1 MQKQT
6 WKRSMAVLGM
16 ALLLAVLAGVAWGGE
31 KHLTFVSVNDMHGH
45 IFPYEVSVRIDGE
58 KQKVEVGGI
67 SRFATVVME
76 EELANPGN
84 LFVANMGDINEGPL
98 YYFFHGEAETT
109 GLNQAGV
116 EIATLGN
123 HEFDLGEAIAL
134 EAMSKANYPFVVSN
148 LTPKEG
154 ELSEQM
160 LATYTMTAEN
170 GVKVGFFG
178 LLPGELHSVTGGAGR
193 FDVNA
198 NYPEVAQEMVKTL
211 RDQGCHVVVALT
223 HIGYGEDLRMAEH
236 VAGIDLILGGHSH
249 TAVQDKV
256 LIEGPEGWKTLV
268 TQAGSMTRYAG
279 VTRLVLEENK
289 VNPEK
294 SSWELRELV
303 ASIPQDPRVVEA
315 LLPFQ
320 EKIEEELGKPFST
333 LTVDADARKAV
344 VRAQESALGNAL
356 ADALRWKAKSRIAVL
371 NGGGIRGDK
380 VYPAGDLSYR
390 TLYEMFPYGNT
401 MVMVDLKG
409 SDIREILEI
418 SASALIGPDDDYDSA
433 LRTPTGG
440 FLQISG
446 LKVVYDVAAEP
457 ALIDN
462 DSVLQRPGKRLISAE
477 VLQED
482 GTWLPL
488 KDDEVYSVAT
498 MNWTSGGGD
507 KYYVFGER
515 KKEGEEYDSRVMDV
529 EVIAEYVREQGGLTP
544 HLDNRIIL
552 QGK

>member
-1 MQKQT
+1 
-6 WKRSMAVLGM
+6 MAVLGI
-16 ALLLAVLAGVAWGGE
+16 LLLFAGVALAGE
-31 KHLTFVSVNDMHGH
+31 KHITFVSINDMHGH
-45 IFPYEVSVRIDGE
+45 IFPYTVSVTVDGE
-58 KQKVEVGGI
+58 KQKAEVGGLG
-67 SRFATVVME
+67 RFATVVNE

-84 LFVANMGDINEGPL
+84 LFVTNAGDINEGPL
-98 YYFFHGEAETT
+98 FYFFHGGAETT

-123 HEFDLGEAIAL
+123 HEFDLGEAILL

-148 LTPKEG
+148 LVPREG
-154 ELSEQM
+154 ELPENM
-160 LATYTMTAEN
+160 LATHTMTAEN
-170 GVKVGFFG
+170 GTKVGFFG
-178 LLPGELHSVTGGAGR
+178 LLPGELHAVTGGAER
-193 FDVNA
+193 FDVRQDF
-198 NYPEVAQEMVKTL
+198 PEVAREMVKAL
-211 RDQGCHVVVALT
+211 RDQGCHVVVALS
-223 HIGYGEDLRMAEH
+223 HIGYGEDLRLAEN
-236 VAGIDLILGGHSH
+236 VGGIDLILGGHSH

-256 LIEGPEGWKTLV
+256 LAEGPQGWKTLV
-268 TQAGSMTRYAG
+268 TQAGAMGRYAG
-279 VTRLVLEENK
+279 VVHLVLEK
-289 VNPEK
+289 DAVNLEK
-294 SSWELRELV
+294 STWELRELT
-303 ASIPQDPRVVEA
+303 ASIPQDPRVVQA

-344 VRAQESALGNAL
+344 VRAQESALGNVL

-390 TLYEMFPYGNT
+390 TLYEIFPYGNT
-401 MVMVDLKG
+401 LSMVDLKG

-418 SASALIGPDDDYDSA
+418 SASALVGPEDDYDSA

-440 FLQISG
+440 FLQLSG
-446 LKVVYDVAAEP
+446 LKVVYDLTAEP

-462 DSVLQRPGKRLISAE
+462 DNVRQREGKRLVSAE

-488 KDDEVYSVAT
+488 RDDEVYSVAT

-507 KYYVFGER
+507 KFYVFGER
-515 KKEGEEYDSRVMDV
+515 KKEGAEYDSRVMDV

-544 HLDNRIIL
+544 YLDNRIIL

>member
-1 MQKQT
+1 MRI
-6 WKRSMAVLGM
+6 WKRSVAV
-16 ALLLAVLAGVAWGGE
+16 LAVLLLFAGVALGAE
-31 KHLTFVSVNDMHGH
+31 QHLSFVTVNDMHGH
-45 IFPYEVSVRIDGE
+45 IFPYTVSVKIDGE
-58 KQKVEVGGI
+58 KQKVEVGGLA
-67 SRFATVVME
+67 RFATVVNQ

-84 LFVANMGDINEGPL
+84 LFVTNAGDINEGPL
-98 YYFFHGEAETT
+98 FYFFHGGAETT

-123 HEFDLGEAIAL
+123 HEFDLGEPVLL
-134 EAMSKANYPFVVSN
+134 EAMSKADYPFVVSN
-148 LTPKEG
+148 LTPREG
-154 ELSEQM
+154 ALPESMLS
-160 LATYTMTAEN
+160 TYVMTAEN

-198 NYPEVAQEMVKTL
+198 NYAEVSREMVKKL
-211 RDQGCHVVVALT
+211 RNEKCQVVVALT
-223 HIGYGEDLRMAEH
+223 HIGYGEDLRLAEQ

-249 TAVQDKV
+249 TAVADKV
-256 LIEGPEGWKTLV
+256 LVEGPGGWKTLV

-279 VTRLVLEENK
+279 IVHLVVEKNK

-294 SSWELRELV
+294 STWELKELT
-303 ASIPQDPRVVEA
+303 ASIAEDPRVVNA
-315 LLPFQ
+315 LLPFE
-320 EKIEEELGKPFST
+320 EKIEAELGKPFST
-333 LTVDADARKAV
+333 LTVDADARKAM
-344 VRAQESALGNAL
+344 VRAQESALGNVL

-390 TLYEMFPYGNT
+390 TLYEMFLYGNT
-401 MVMVDLKG
+401 LAMVDLKG
-409 SDIREILEI
+409 SEIKEILEI
-418 SASALIGPDDDYDSA
+418 SASALVGPGDEYDSA
-433 LRTPTGG
+433 LRAPTGG

-446 LKVVYDVAAEP
+446 LKVVYDLAAEP

-462 DSVLQRPGKRLISAE
+462 DSVLQRPGKRLVSVE

-482 GTWLPL
+482 GSWLPL
-488 KDDEVYSVAT
+488 RDDEVYSVAT

-507 KYYVFGER
+507 KYYVFAER
-515 KKEGEEYDSRVMDV
+515 KKEGAEYDSRVMDV

-544 HLDNRIIL
+544 YLDNRIVL

>member
-1 MQKQT
+1 MRI
-6 WKRSMAVLGM
+6 WKRSMGVLGI
-16 ALLLAVLAGVAWGGE
+16 LLLFAGVALAGE
-31 KHLTFVSVNDMHGH
+31 KHITFVSINDMHGH
-45 IFPYEVSVRIDGE
+45 IFPYTVSVTVDGE
-58 KQKVEVGGI
+58 KQKAEVGGLG
-67 SRFATVVME
+67 RFATVVNE

-84 LFVANMGDINEGPL
+84 LFVTNAGDINEGPL
-98 YYFFHGEAETT
+98 FYFFHGGAETT

-123 HEFDLGEAIAL
+123 HEFDLGEAILL
-134 EAMSKANYPFVVSN
+134 EAMSKADYPFVVSN
-148 LTPKEG
+148 LVPREG
-154 ELSEQM
+154 ELPENM

-170 GVKVGFFG
+170 GAKVGFFG
-178 LLPGELHSVTGGAGR
+178 LLPGELHAVTGGAER
-193 FDVNA
+193 FDVRQDF
-198 NYPEVAQEMVKTL
+198 PEVAREMVKIL

-223 HIGYGEDLRMAEH
+223 HIGYGEDLRLAEN
-236 VAGIDLILGGHSH
+236 VGGIDLILGGHSH

-256 LIEGPEGWKTLV
+256 LVEGPQGWKTLV
-268 TQAGSMTRYAG
+268 TQAGSMGRYAG
-279 VTRLVLEENK
+279 VVRLVLEK
-289 VNPEK
+289 DAVNPEK
-294 SSWELRELV
+294 STWELRELT
-303 ASIPQDPRVVEA
+303 ASIPQDPRVVQA

-333 LTVDADARKAV
+333 LAVDADARKAV
-344 VRAQESALGNAL
+344 VRAQESGLGNVL

-390 TLYEMFPYGNT
+390 TLYEIFPYGNT
-401 MVMVDLKG
+401 MSMVDLKG
-409 SDIREILEI
+409 SDVREILEI
-418 SASALIGPDDDYDSA
+418 SASALVGPEDDYDSA

-440 FLQISG
+440 FLQLSG
-446 LKVVYDVAAEP
+446 LKVVYDLTAEP

-462 DSVLQRPGKRLISAE
+462 DNVRQREGKRLVSAE

-488 KDDEVYSVAT
+488 RDDEVYSVAT

-507 KYYVFGER
+507 KFYVFGER
-515 KKEGEEYDSRVMDV
+515 KKEGAEYDSRVMDV

-544 HLDNRIIL
+544 YLDNRIIL